1 MQPFFQVDFCERGR
15 RCWAL
20 HLHLDPERRED
31 VGVSWS
37 EVGPGGGREQLLNSS
52 CWHEVIGP
60 VILSMVAKL
69 IPQLLIDFLI
79 LLNLPVQTLV
89 SLFQLLHRR
98 LTLLQFS
105 AIGLLF
111 VLTNKPYRKLSNSL
125 DEVRPFSLHFIDKV
139 GDELTG
145 HLALILLDLV
155 QLVIS
160 VLLLLQAGQLR
171 F

>member
-1 MQPFFQVDFCERGR
+1 
-15 RCWAL
+15 
-20 HLHLDPERRED
+20 
-31 VGVSWS
+31 
-37 EVGPGGGREQLLNSS
+37 
-52 CWHEVIGP
+52 
-60 VILSMVAKL
+60 MVAKL